1 MSGKLVLHSF
11 TWKAI
16 GAIAALFLAFFSSK
30 WLGAE
35 VRGQISLLVSWAGSW
50 VMLTDFISGSA
61 LINLSVVH
69 PTHLLRKISFLWVS
83 LVSVCAA
90 IFHYIA
96 TGHVVGWF
104 FVPILLFFSGI
115 FNTLSG
121 LLIGQK
127 KMNQR
132 NILFAA
138 LSVFTLLLF
147 FVFFKLIFFSDE
159 YLNYMLPLVASWLI
173 VVGLGFIQLRKTKKE
188 EHQFSD
194 ALPIVFQVFKQG
206 FFSQTGHLISY
217 FFSRL
222 AFFILP
228 IWVGFSALGNFSNSI
243 VLLEGF
249 ALGAAALGQ
258 ILHFAII
265 HSQNPSLETK
275 NLVPIYHR
283 MAIGIGILA
292 ALFLIFIP
300 AELWQNILGNSFS
313 EMQWHIPWIALAIVF
328 QSSTAITTHALHALN
343 YFKSLL
349 LLHLLS
355 FLVLLILYYLLFP
368 THHQY
373 AFSMG
378 LALASIFQAIIFLA
392 YYISI
397 GKYNFQYFL
406 DLFNPQKAIRDLYAF
421 VRRKS

>member
-1 MSGKLVLHSF
+1 LSGKLVLHSF
-11 TWKAI
+11 TWKAV
-16 GAIAALFLAFFSSK
+16 GAIASLLLAFFSSK

-35 VRGQISLLVSWAGSW
+35 VRGQVSLLVSWAGSW
-50 VMLTDFISGSA
+50 VMLTDFVSGSA

-69 PTHLLRKISFLWVS
+69 PTNLLRKISFLWVT
-83 LVSVCAA
+83 LITLCATL
-90 IFHYIA
+90 FHLIA
-96 TGHVVGWF
+96 TGHVIGWF
-104 FVPILLFFSGI
+104 FVPTLLFFSGL

-147 FVFFKLIFFSDE
+147 FGTFKLIFFGSE
-159 YLNYMLPLVASWLI
+159 YLNYMVPLAVSWVL
-173 VVGLGFIQLRKTKKE
+173 VVSLGFLQLRKTKNE
-188 EHQFSD
+188 NYTFSI
-194 ALPIVFQVFKQG
+194 ALPIVLQVFKQG
-206 FFSQTGHLISY
+206 FLSQSGHLLSY

-249 ALGAAALGQ
+249 TLGAAALGQ

-265 HSQNPSLETK
+265 HSQNPSIDSK
-275 NLVPIYHR
+275 NLIPKYHR
-283 MAIGIGILA
+283 MALGIGILA
-292 ALFLIFIP
+292 ALFLVFIP
-300 AELWQNILGNSFS
+300 SGLWQNILGNSFS
-313 EMQWHIPWIALAIVF
+313 EMQGHMPWVAIALVF

-343 YFKSLL
+343 FFKSLI

-355 FLVLLILYYLLFP
+355 LLLLILLYFVLFP
-368 THHQY
+368 TYQQY

-378 LALASIFQAIIFLA
+378 LAIASGFQAFIFLV
-392 YYISI
+392 YIFAK
-397 GKYNFQYFL
+397 GKYSSQYIL
-406 DLFNPQKAIRDLYAF
+406 SLFDPQKAIRDLYAF